1 MKKIMLGL
9 MLSGLASAVMAIEPA
24 ELDNRIRTLTDK
36 FEAFQHRPDNGISSE
51 TLRQAQGII
60 LLDTIKGGLVFGYQ
74 GGHGVAMVKD
84 AKLGQWSP
92 AAFVKSGQASF
103 GAQIGEEQNFYIILL
118 MTTNAT
124 WRLID
129 PKIEFGAGAGG
140 TANTNTG
147 GVQTKTP
154 SEQDVV
160 VYNDRVGL
168 YGGAVVK
175 GGGISPD
182 GEANRVY
189 YGQNV
194 SMRDILFDHK
204 VQLSTTTSQLAD
216 KIDSYKHDLA
226 GSKTVKN

>member
-1 MKKIMLGL
+1 MKKILFGL

-36 FEAFQHRPDNGISSE
+36 FEAFQHRPDNGIPSE
-51 TLRQAQGII
+51 TLRRAQGII
-60 LLDTIKGGLVFGYQ
+60 LLETVKGGLVFGYQ
-74 GGHGVAMVKD
+74 GGDGVAMVKD
-84 AKLGQWSP
+84 ANLKQWSP
-92 AAFVKSGQASF
+92 AAFVKANQASF

-118 MTTNAT
+118 MTTNST
-124 WRLID
+124 WKLID

-140 TANTNTG
+140 TANATTG

-154 SEQDVV
+154 SEQGVL
-160 VYNDRVGL
+160 VYKDRVGL

-175 GGGISPD
+175 GGGISSD

-189 YGQNV
+189 YGQDL

-204 VQLSTTTSQLAD
+204 VQPSATTSRLTD
-216 KIDSYKHDLA
+216 KIDSYTHNLA
-226 GSKTVKN
+226 GSKDEKN

>member
-1 MKKIMLGL
+1 MLGL
-9 MLSGLASAVMAIEPA
+9 MLSSLASAVMAIEPS

-36 FEAFQHRPDNGISSE
+36 FEAFQHQSGKSIPAE

-60 LLDTIKGGLVFGYQ
+60 LLDTTKGGLVFGYQ
-74 GGHGVAMVKD
+74 AGNGVAMVKD

-92 AAFVKSGQASF
+92 AAFVKANQASF

-118 MTTNAT
+118 MTTNST

-140 TANTNTG
+140 TANASSG

-154 SEQDVV
+154 SDQDVV
-160 VYNDRVGL
+160 VYKDHVGL

-175 GGGISPD
+175 GGNISSD
-182 GEANRVY
+182 GGANRVY
-189 YGQNV
+189 YGQDL

-204 VQLSTTTSQLAD
+204 AQPSTITSKLAE
-216 KIDSYKHDLA
+216 KIDSYTHDSA
-226 GSKTVKN
+226 GSKSVKN

>member
-1 MKKIMLGL
+1 
-9 MLSGLASAVMAIEPA
+9 VAI
-24 ELDNRIRTLTDK
+24 
-36 FEAFQHRPDNGISSE
+36 
-51 TLRQAQGII
+51 
-60 LLDTIKGGLVFGYQ
+60 
-74 GGHGVAMVKD
+74 VKD

-92 AAFVKSGQASF
+92 AAFVKANQASF

-118 MTTNAT
+118 MTTNST

-140 TANTNTG
+140 TANASTG

-160 VYNDRVGL
+160 VYKDHVGL

-175 GGGISPD
+175 GGGISSD
-182 GEANRVY
+182 SDANRVY
-189 YGQNV
+189 YGQDF

-204 VQLSTTTSQLAD
+204 VQPSTTTSKLID
-216 KIDSYKHDLA
+216 KIDSYTHDLA
-226 GSKTVKN
+226 GSKSVKN